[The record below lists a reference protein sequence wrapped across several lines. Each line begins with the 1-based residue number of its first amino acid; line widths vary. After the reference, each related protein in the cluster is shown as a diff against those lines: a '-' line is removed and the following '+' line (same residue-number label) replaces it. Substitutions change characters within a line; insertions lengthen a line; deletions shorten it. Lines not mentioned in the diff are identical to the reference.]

1 MFKFLHQGLTE
12 HTELRKELG
21 QAKGYDMIVAVAHK
35 MKELRKDNTPEQKLG
50 WYHRHWKSMD
60 LDPQVNE
67 TCSIVAWDE

>member
-1 MFKFLHQGLTE
+1 
-12 HTELRKELG
+12 
-21 QAKGYDMIVAVAHK
+21 MIVAVAHK